1 MVQKSE
7 IRPLGRPRA
16 YDPEVALER
25 AKDAFYDGGFSGTS
39 LDDLSART
47 GMNRPSLY
55 AAFGDKRA
63 LYLKTLEGD
72 LASKRA
78 LMEAALSS
86 GRPLRV
92 VLREIYHAML
102 DHFLS
107 GDRGPRGCYLVGTAA
122 TEAVENPDVREVL
135 ASSVRDLDEGFR
147 AAFSAARARG
157 ELGAQADPRALAL
170 LATSIVHTLAL
181 RARAGQPRALL
192 QQVADSAVELLCPG
206 GRPARKPRRRR

>member
-1 MVQKSE
+1 MA
-7 IRPLGRPRA
+7 RPRQF
-16 YDPEVALER
+16 DEKRVLR
-25 AKDAFYDGGFSGTS
+25 AVRDQFWDAGYAATS
-39 LDDLSART
+39 LEDLMRVS
-47 GMNRPSLY
+47 GLGKGSLY